1 MGVMTSPSRYPA
13 PAVPDVLSAASST
26 QVSPAPIREEY
37 SPGTLDVF
45 PTCVAS
51 PDMSLY
57 VPATSP
63 VTPVQPLDTEFISPG
78 ASMDNLLVGDS
89 SLIDRNQ
96 DLPLLP
102 LPLLLQYTAI
112 YGPGA
117 EFCLSCQAVTAGYW
131 YTCCTYAGGVL
142 MYTVLHQTQGTS
154 R

>member
-1 MGVMTSPSRYPA
+1 M
-13 PAVPDVLSAASST
+13 

-45 PTCVAS
+45 PTCVPS
-51 PDMSLY
+51 PDISLY

-63 VTPVQPLDTEFISPG
+63 VTPVQPLDTAFISPG

-102 LPLLLQYTAI
+102 LPLLPLPNNFGLLQDTAL
-112 YGPGA
+112 G
-117 EFCLSCQAVTAGYW
+117 LSSVSVARLSQLDT
-131 YTCCTYAGGVL
+131 
-142 MYTVLHQTQGTS
+142 GTHVVPM
-154 R
+154 REAF